1 MILRAL
7 KALMQGDEAVIV
19 ILSGTER
26 LGEIIR
32 TDPQVQRRFSTMQLR
47 PVSATTDGD
56 DFGDLIEAYCR

>member
-47 PVSATTDGD
+47 PVSTTTDGD